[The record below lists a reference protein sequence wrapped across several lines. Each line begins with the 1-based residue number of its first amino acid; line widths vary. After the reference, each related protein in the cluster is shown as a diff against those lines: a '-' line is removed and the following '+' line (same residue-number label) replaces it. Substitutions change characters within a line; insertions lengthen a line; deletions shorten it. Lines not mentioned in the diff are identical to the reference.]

1 LTPDTPRVLDVA
13 AGTAAVAMEAVRAG
27 RARRVVALDQSE
39 PMLAEGA
46 RRVSAANVTASVSFV
61 LAKGERM
68 PFAPESFDALT
79 VTYLLRY
86 VDDPAATLR
95 ELVMA
100 VRPGGTVAS
109 LEFAVPTNPVWR
121 ACWWAYTRVVMPV
134 IGRFHSRAW
143 YRVGLFLGPSI
154 DGFWARYPLE
164 AQLAMWR
171 EAGVE
176 PVHWRRMTLG
186 GAIVIW
192 GVRA

>member
-1 LTPDTPRVLDVA
+1 
-13 AGTAAVAMEAVRAG
+13 
-27 RARRVVALDQSE
+27 
-39 PMLAEGA
+39 
-46 RRVSAANVTASVSFV
+46 
-61 LAKGERM
+61 
-68 PFAPESFDALT
+68 
-79 VTYLLRY
+79 
-86 VDDPAATLR
+86 
-95 ELVMA
+95 

-109 LEFAVPTNPVWR
+109 LEFAVPTNPMWR

-134 IGRFHSRAW
+134 IGRLHSREW
-143 YRVGLFLGPSI
+143 YRVGRFLGPSI
-154 DGFWARYPLE
+154 DGFWARYPLG